1 MSLANQG
8 STDLKCRAFFC
19 LQYYRMYYM
28 KTNDSRLPINGLE
41 CKNTGLSEEKFAAL
55 LQNFW
60 QPLFHTWGQLRSPSW
75 IPVFHGNLV
84 LHQKFILLIVHPGYL
99 PWDQNSMFSLG
110 LSCFQAVGL
119 TSLFILSWVFHFHF
133 FFYCLFWLVS
143 AVPCQPAMP
152 HVIKSVFPSFFVGLL
167 CILCVSAPV
176 CQFYLLFLPFVS
188 WIFDLFHLC
197 SNKFYIVE

>member
-1 MSLANQG
+1 MNLAIQG

-19 LQYYRMYYM
+19 WQYYRMDSM

-41 CKNTGLSEEKFAAL
+41 FKNTGSFEEKFAAL

-60 QPLFHTWGQLRSPSW
+60 QSLFHTWSQLRRPSW

-84 LHQKFILLIVHPGYL
+84 LHQKFILLIVHPGCL
-99 PWDQNSMFSLG
+99 PWDQNSMFSLPLG

-119 TSLFILSWVFHFHF
+119 TSLFILFWVFSFL

-152 HVIKSVFPSFFVGLL
+152 HVIKFVSSPLSLSGCCVSCVWVL
-167 CILCVSAPV
+167 LCVSFTFFS
-176 CQFYLLFLPFVS
+176 CHLFLGFLTCFTCVQTS
-188 WIFDLFHLC
+188 FTL
-197 SNKFYIVE
+197 